1 MDIANLQAFVG
12 VAGQGSFSLAAEA
25 LFLTQPAVSKRVGA
39 LETELET
46 RLFDRIGRTVQL
58 TEAGR
63 LLLPRAQHILQELED
78 SRRAIAG
85 LSGEVAGVLAVGTSH
100 HVGLHHLPP
109 VLRSFTTEHV
119 AVELDLR
126 FMDSEAA
133 CRAVEQ
139 GELELAVVTLP
150 PRPSPRLLSQPLWPD
165 PLHLAVAADHP
176 LARQSRL
183 QLADLAAWPA
193 ILPAASTYTRQIAE
207 QAFAPLGLS
216 LKTGLSSNY
225 LETIRMLVSVG
236 LGWSILP
243 ATLLDAQVVAL
254 PLSEGLQLQRT
265 LGVVHHR
272 DRSQSN
278 AARAFM
284 AHLLRHALSPAERAP
299 VDRIDRRPD

>member
-1 MDIANLQAFVG
+1 MDVANLQAFVA
-12 VAGQGSFSLAAEA
+12 VAEQGSFSLAADA
-25 LFLTQPAVSKRVGA
+25 LFLTQPAVSKRVA
-39 LETELET
+39 SLEGELDT

-63 LLLPRAQHILQELED
+63 LLLPRARRILGELED

-85 LSGEVAGVLAVGTSH
+85 LSDEVAGVLTLATSH
-100 HVGLHHLPP
+100 HIGLHHLPP
-109 VLRSFTTEHV
+109 VLRAFTADHG

-133 CRAVEQ
+133 CHAVEQ
-139 GELELAVVTLP
+139 GELELAAVTLP
-150 PRPSPRLLSQPLWPD
+150 PTPEPRLETRALWPD
-165 PLHLAVAADHP
+165 PLHLAVASDHP
-176 LARQSRL
+176 LAQRPAL
-183 QLADLAAWPA
+183 GLADLAAWPA

-207 QAFAPLGLS
+207 RAFAPLGLR
-216 LKTGLSSNY
+216 LKTRLSSNY
-225 LETIRMLVSVG
+225 LETIKMLVSVG

-243 ATLLDAQVVAL
+243 ATLLDEQVIAL
-254 PLSEGLQLQRT
+254 PLPEGLRLERI

-284 AHLLRHALSPAERAP
+284 EHLLRHARAKTF
-299 VDRIDRRPD
+299 

>member
-1 MDIANLQAFVG
+1 MDVASLQAFVA
-12 VAGQGSFSLAAEA
+12 VTEQGSFSHAAEA
-25 LFLTQPAVSKRVGA
+25 LFLTQPAVSKRVSA
-39 LETELET
+39 LEAELET

-63 LLLPRAQHILQELED
+63 LLLPRARRILRELED

-100 HVGLHHLPP
+100 HIGLHHLPP
-109 VLRSFTTEHV
+109 VLRSFTAEHG

-150 PRPSPRLLSQPLWPD
+150 PQASARLETLSLWPD
-165 PLHLAVAADHP
+165 PLHLAAAVDHP
-176 LARQSRL
+176 LADRPL
-183 QLADLAAWPA
+183 LTLADLSAWPA
-193 ILPAASTYTRQIAE
+193 ILPAASTFTRQIAE
-207 QAFAPLGLS
+207 RAFAPLGLQ

-225 LETIRMLVSVG
+225 LETIKMLVSVG

-243 ATLLDAQVVAL
+243 ATLLDAQVIAL
-254 PLSEGLQLQRT
+254 PLPGGLQLQRT

-278 AARAFM
+278 AARAFLE
-284 AHLLRHALSPAERAP
+284 HLRRHADKKTCEPPGRQENP
-299 VDRIDRRPD
+299 V

>member
-1 MDIANLQAFVG
+1 MDVANLQAFVS
-12 VAGQGSFSLAAEA
+12 VAGQGSFSLAAAA

-39 LETELET
+39 LEAELKT

-63 LLLPRAQHILQELED
+63 LLLPRAQRILRELED
-78 SRRAIAG
+78 SRRAIAS
-85 LSGEVAGVLAVGTSH
+85 LSDEVAGVLAVGTSH
-100 HVGLHHLPP
+100 HIGLHHLPP
-109 VLRSFTTEHV
+109 VLRSFTAEHG

-150 PRPSPRLLSQPLWPD
+150 PEPSGRLETIALWPD
-165 PLHLAVAADHP
+165 PLHLVAAADHP
-176 LARQSRL
+176 LASRSRL
-183 QLADLAAWPA
+183 AMADLAAWPA
-193 ILPAASTYTRQIAE
+193 ILPAASTFTRQIAE
-207 QAFAPLGLS
+207 RAFAPFGLA

-243 ATLLDAQVVAL
+243 ATLLDSQVIAL
-254 PLSEGLQLQRT
+254 PLPGGLHLQRT

-272 DRSQSN
+272 ERSQSN

-284 AHLLRHALSPAERAP
+284 AHL
-299 VDRIDRRPD
+299 RRYAG